1 MLFYIFF
8 TKIENILMKFLTFN
22 VKKDILY
29 ENSLPIR
36 LKLIKIGGFKMK
48 KLILLGFLSTLFL
61 TTACARSESM
71 FDKVPFLKNIVQ
83 NEKNGQ
89 AVEEPIVENQIE
101 EKNDD
106 MNSQSKQEITL
117 DDIFFNQIKEVN
129 GQKIILNPDNTMALV
144 NKQFGLP
151 ETFLPNDL
159 VRPKVSFSFGNQKID
174 KSLMRKEAALALE
187 KMFKEAKRSG
197 IELFAVSGYRSYDYQ
212 QSLFHAEVDKVGL
225 DKAVEAVAVPGQS
238 EHQTGLAMDIS
249 SRGENMLL
257 TAEFGNSKEGKWLT
271 ENAHRFGFILRYP
284 KGKES
289 ITGYQYEAW
298 HFRYIGINAA
308 TIIHENNWTLEEY
321 FQIVKKV

>member
-1 MLFYIFF
+1 M
-8 TKIENILMKFLTFN
+8 
-22 VKKDILY
+22 
-29 ENSLPIR
+29 
-36 LKLIKIGGFKMK
+36 LIKIGGFKMK

-61 TTACARSESM
+61 TTACARSESI

-89 AVEEPIVENQIE
+89 AVEEPIVENQNDE
-101 EKNDD
+101 SNDD
-106 MNSQSKQEITL
+106 MNSQTEQEITL

-129 GQKIILNPDNTMALV
+129 GQKIILNPENTMALV

-159 VRPKVSFSFGNQKID
+159 IRPKVSFSFGNQKIE
-174 KSLMRKEAALALE
+174 KSLMRKEAAVALE
-187 KMFKEAKRSG
+187 KMFQEAKNSG
-197 IELFAVSGYRSYDYQ
+197 IELFAVSGYRSYEYQ
-212 QSLFHAEVDKVGL
+212 DSLFQAEVDKVGFA
-225 DKAVEAVAVPGQS
+225 KAAEAVAVPGQS
-238 EHQTGLAMDIS
+238 EHQTGLSMDIS
-249 SRGENMLL
+249 SRAENMLL
-257 TAEFGNSKEGKWLT
+257 TAAFGNSKEGKWLT

-284 KGKES
+284 QGKES

-308 TIIHENNWTLEEY
+308 TIIHEKKWTLEEY